1 MYVMRCF
8 MVVVVVVVDD
18 DGAFVGFAINSLFV
32 PCLTRQ
38 AMSTYTSGSTHA
50 HAASPDLPP

>member
-8 MVVVVVVVDD
+8 MVDAVDE
-18 DGAFVGFAINSLFV
+18 ASVGFATNSLFV
-32 PCLTRQ
+32 PCLTRR
-38 AMSTYTSGSTHA
+38 AMSTYTSGKHA